1 MVLALAFTAVAAL
14 LGVLAAVAVMLRR
27 RVITPLGA
35 LTDVVGNLAAGRHEV
50 EIPASERADEIGS
63 MATSLQVFKEALIVK
78 KAADEAAAGEAD
90 AKIQRGQRV
99 RQDHRRF
106 RGHDR
111 RDRQYRLIRL
121 G

>member
-14 LGVLAAVAVMLRR
+14 LGVLAAVTVMLRR

-111 RDRQYRLIRL
+111 RDRQYGLIRL